1 MFRAAIIVVSFAMI
15 AGVATSASAQ
25 MKVGG
30 GGVDV
35 VGPRTS
41 TAVAP
46 VEGPYRDTKK
56 PGGHTLRCW
65 QNGRLL
71 YEGSGFRGSVANTH
85 AIAVPR
91 QGDGEP
97 SVTVL
102 NLDHAVCILS
112 D

>member
-1 MFRAAIIVVSFAMI
+1 MCRSVVTVLSFFAI
-15 AGVATSASAQ
+15 AGLSPFASAQ
-25 MKVGG
+25 LKVGG

-35 VGPRTS
+35 VGPRNP
-41 TAVAP
+41 AALAAADAP
-46 VEGPYRDTKK
+46 IRDMRK

-71 YEGSGFRGSVANTH
+71 YEGSGFRGNLANTH
-85 AIAVPR
+85 AISVPR
-91 QGDGEP
+91 QGDGDP
-97 SVTVL
+97 AVTVL